1 MNLNQYVDAIKK
13 TKKRSYLMPF
23 LILMYIMIIFDRVTT
38 ASNFGMGALFLPSAI
53 LLYLMYSV
61 QIIFYPYSKYFIAE
75 TWIYK
80 MIFGDMPIGK
90 KLQSK
95 MNIYF
100 NIGKDIPDDVY
111 LWGSSGNSYRIGSH
125 YRSKADRTYRAKADY
140 LFFTYLLFV
149 FKDCIL
155 RIFVCLGIFITSPL
169 IFLFAVPIVRKSLR
183 KSEAFENDLE

>member
-38 ASNFGMGALFLPSAI
+38 ASNLGMGALFLPSAI

-80 MIFGDMPIGK
+80 MRRCEKG
-90 KLQSK
+90 
-95 MNIYF
+95 IY
-100 NIGKDIPDDVY
+100 
-111 LWGSSGNSYRIGSH
+111 
-125 YRSKADRTYRAKADY
+125 
-140 LFFTYLLFV
+140 
-149 FKDCIL
+149 
-155 RIFVCLGIFITSPL
+155 
-169 IFLFAVPIVRKSLR
+169 
-183 KSEAFENDLE
+183 